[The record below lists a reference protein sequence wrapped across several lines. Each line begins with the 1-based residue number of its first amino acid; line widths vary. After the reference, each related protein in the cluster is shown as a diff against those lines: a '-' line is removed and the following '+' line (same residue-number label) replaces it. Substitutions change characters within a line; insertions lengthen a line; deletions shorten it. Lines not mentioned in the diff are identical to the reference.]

1 MRSRKENNIN
11 ESKKEKRRDRNRIK
25 TDKQNVERLRETERD
40 GDNIMQ

>member
-11 ESKKEKRRDRNRIK
+11 ESKKEKRRDRNRVK

>member
-25 TDKQNVERLRETERD
+25 TDKQNVERLRETEKD

>member
-11 ESKKEKRRDRNRIK
+11 ESKKEKRRERNRIK

-40 GDNIMQ
+40 GDNIM

>member
-11 ESKKEKRRDRNRIK
+11 ESKKEKRRDRNRVK

-40 GDNIMQ
+40 GDNIM